1 MMDARA
7 GDEQAVK
14 LAAEKLSAE
23 HDLGPHE
30 RAALEQQLRERM
42 SQHDF
47 ANAPE
52 QPSEGASAPAAF
64 PSLEKPTSQVPT
76 LAALKST
83 AQSMNTRDFM
93 IKLRTCAASRGIDV
107 ERLLAEAGGKKTAAG
122 GGTIPKPKFCTTLLD
137 AFHTMRIPDVALEA
151 LADSYGTGPIA
162 RGRHLEV
169 AWCTFVKDLMSL
181 EPSSRT
187 STERSTILSGFA

>member
-52 QPSEGASAPAAF
+52 QPSEGASAPAGEA
-64 PSLEKPTSQVPT
+64 TSQVPT

-122 GGTIPKPKFCTTLLD
+122 GGTIPKPKFCTTLLN
-137 AFHTMRIPDVALEA
+137 AFHTMHIPDVALEA
-151 LADSYGTGPIA
+151 MADSYGTGPIA